1 MQCVRPASSDKGPI
15 SAGGIHCFQ
24 LSLKN
29 LSIHINLLYNVS
41 NYWLIHRELLCFHY
55 YCRTCWESRH
65 QNLRS
70 HKPLMRSYYRYQ
82 NISSITHIVALTRT
96 QRPQIIWV
104 DSNSWF
110 SRRLNNFAQIH
121 RVLLRFC
128 SDICPDLTRLW
139 NLCEYIENDFHQ
151 EHQKWR
157 RPCNQTHSISLS
169 TPQSSSNSKTGITLR
184 GGTID
189 RCLPKQHNEIDKL
202 INPNIHFWMSKVRH
216 VFHLVTP

>member
-1 MQCVRPASSDKGPI
+1 MHCVRAASSDKGPI
-15 SAGGIHCFQ
+15 SAGVIHCFQ

-96 QRPQIIWV
+96 QRPQATH
-104 DSNSWF
+104 
-110 SRRLNNFAQIH
+110 RLSELTQIADLADVWRILPGYIGCCSDFAQI
-121 RVLLRFC
+121 
-128 SDICPDLTRLW
+128 SALTWHVSETSASTLKMIFTR
-139 NLCEYIENDFHQ
+139 NT
-151 EHQKWR
+151 R
-157 RPCNQTHSISLS
+157 SGGGPATRPTVSLS
-169 TPQSSSNSKTGITLR
+169 PPPSPPPTPQ
-184 GGTID
+184 
-189 RCLPKQHNEIDKL
+189 QE
-202 INPNIHFWMSKVRH
+202 
-216 VFHLVTP
+216 